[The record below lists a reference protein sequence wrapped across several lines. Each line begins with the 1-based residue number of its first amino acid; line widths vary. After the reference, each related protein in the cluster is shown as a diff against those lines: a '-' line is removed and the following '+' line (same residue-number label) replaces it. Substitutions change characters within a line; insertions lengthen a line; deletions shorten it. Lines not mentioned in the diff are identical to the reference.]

1 MKTLRPE
8 HSSFLCPPQP
18 SSPRIYLSVVA
29 TWISTGFLPVYTLF
43 QSLLLFLKG
52 CWLNL
57 RSAFISHPHLAI
69 LFLPACPS
77 SQVCPDPSWI
87 HQDFPSPPLLPAFI
101 TPPARPPSSL
111 TAAKSTGLRRALS
124 SSCSSSHSED
134 SASPAADPPPQSE
147 KCCSSANIR
156 QDPSPGLNIQVNL
169 PAMPNSSLF
178 FMVPLLFCMNN
189 RCLSG
194 CCILQRRFFPFFP
207 SLSHRAVLPSGSCF
221 TYLLPL
227 FPSPL
232 G

>member
-29 TWISTGFLPVYTLF
+29 TWISTGFLRVYTLF

-57 RSAFISHPHLAI
+57 RSAFISHLHLAL

-101 TPPARPPSSL
+101 TPPARPPSFL
-111 TAAKSTGLRRALS
+111 TAAKSTG
-124 SSCSSSHSED
+124 
-134 SASPAADPPPQSE
+134 ASP
-147 KCCSSANIR
+147 CFI
-156 QDPSPGLNIQVNL
+156 LL
-169 PAMPNSSLF
+169 
-178 FMVPLLFCMNN
+178 LLFITLWGFG
-189 RCLSG
+189 LS
-194 CCILQRRFFPFFP
+194 CCRPSTAVWKMLQLSKYTPGSLPRFKYSSKSPRYAELQPIFYGFFIIL
-207 SLSHRAVLPSGSCF
+207 HE
-221 TYLLPL
+221 
-227 FPSPL
+227 
-232 G
+232 